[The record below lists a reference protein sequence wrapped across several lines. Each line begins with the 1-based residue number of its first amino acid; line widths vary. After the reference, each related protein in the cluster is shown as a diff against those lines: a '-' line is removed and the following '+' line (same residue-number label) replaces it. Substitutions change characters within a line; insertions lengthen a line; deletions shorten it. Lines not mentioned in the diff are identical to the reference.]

1 MFKKLLQ
8 RLGLRSESLAPVDEV
23 AAWNVRLSEL
33 REVSR
38 EYA

>member
-1 MFKKLLQ
+1 MFEKLMQ
-8 RLGLRSESLAPVDEV
+8 RLGLRPEPLAPVDEV
-23 AAWNVRLSEL
+23 AVWNVRLSEL